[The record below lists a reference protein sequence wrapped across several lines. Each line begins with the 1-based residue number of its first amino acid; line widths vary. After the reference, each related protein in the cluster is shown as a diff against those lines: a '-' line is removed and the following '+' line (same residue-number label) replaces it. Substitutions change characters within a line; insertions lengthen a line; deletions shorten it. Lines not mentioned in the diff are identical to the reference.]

1 MSGMSIWEILL
12 LGVGLSMDAFAVSI
26 CKGLSVKKVKWQHLL
41 CVGAY
46 FGIFQALMPTLGY
59 FLGTTFS
66 NLIDQFDHW
75 VAFILLAI
83 IGVNMVREAL
93 SKDEDETNDD
103 FGFKTMLLLAI
114 ATSIDALAVGVTF
127 ALEGTDIAL
136 AAGLIGL
143 TTFTL
148 SPIGLLV
155 GNRFG
160 LLVVDE
166 CHHLPGAVYSQ
177 LAKFSIAPY
186 RLGLTATPE
195 RMDGLDSL
203 YGRLLGP
210 ICYRREITDLPEC
223 EVLSPYDTITLETQ
237 LDSDEQDEYR
247 RAHECYINFVR
258 QNRIDF
264 SSPRGWVIHVI

>member
-136 AAGLIGL
+136 AACLIGL

-160 LLVVDE
+160 LRYKSKAELVGGLVLIGIGLKILLE
-166 CHHLPGAVYSQ
+166 G
-177 LAKFSIAPY
+177 
-186 RLGLTATPE
+186 LG
-195 RMDGLDSL
+195 MFG
-203 YGRLLGP
+203 
-210 ICYRREITDLPEC
+210 
-223 EVLSPYDTITLETQ
+223 
-237 LDSDEQDEYR
+237 
-247 RAHECYINFVR
+247 
-258 QNRIDF
+258 
-264 SSPRGWVIHVI
+264 

>member
-114 ATSIDALAVGVTF
+114 ATSIDALAVGVSFAAVSANIYLAVSLIGATTF
-127 ALEGTDIAL
+127 VLSLIAVRIGQWIGDKLNAKAEIFGGTIL
-136 AAGLIGL
+136 VLIGL
-143 TTFTL
+143 KIF
-148 SPIGLLV
+148 I
-155 GNRFG
+155 
-160 LLVVDE
+160 E
-166 CHHLPGAVYSQ
+166 HMW
-177 LAKFSIAPY
+177 
-186 RLGLTATPE
+186 LG
-195 RMDGLDSL
+195 
-203 YGRLLGP
+203 
-210 ICYRREITDLPEC
+210 
-223 EVLSPYDTITLETQ
+223 
-237 LDSDEQDEYR
+237 
-247 RAHECYINFVR
+247 
-258 QNRIDF
+258 
-264 SSPRGWVIHVI
+264 

>member
-83 IGVNMVREAL
+83 
-93 SKDEDETNDD
+93 
-103 FGFKTMLLLAI
+103 

-136 AAGLIGL
+136 AACLIGL

-160 LLVVDE
+160 LRYKSKAELVGGLVLIGIGLKILLE
-166 CHHLPGAVYSQ
+166 G
-177 LAKFSIAPY
+177 
-186 RLGLTATPE
+186 LGLF
-195 RMDGLDSL
+195 G
-203 YGRLLGP
+203 
-210 ICYRREITDLPEC
+210 
-223 EVLSPYDTITLETQ
+223 
-237 LDSDEQDEYR
+237 
-247 RAHECYINFVR
+247 
-258 QNRIDF
+258 
-264 SSPRGWVIHVI
+264 

>member
-93 SKDEDETNDD
+93 SKDDDETNDD

-136 AAGLIGL
+136 AACLIGL

-155 GNRFG
+155 GHRFG
-160 LLVVDE
+160 LRYKSKAELVGGLVLIGIGLKILLEGLGCLGKNIAPLSMDE
-166 CHHLPGAVYSQ
+166 GGAFCVIAAASADSPECPCVLLNHHLFFSGSSITSPTLSSISRSIMFSC
-177 LAKFSIAPY
+177 KFHSVN
-186 RLGLTATPE
+186 
-195 RMDGLDSL
+195 S
-203 YGRLLGP
+203 
-210 ICYRREITDLPEC
+210 
-223 EVLSPYDTITLETQ
+223 S
-237 LDSDEQDEYR
+237 
-247 RAHECYINFVR
+247 
-258 QNRIDF
+258 RIRF
-264 SSPRGWVIHVI
+264 LCAGVS

>member
-103 FGFKTMLLLAI
+103 FGFKT
-114 ATSIDALAVGVTF
+114 F

-136 AAGLIGL
+136 AACLIGL

-160 LLVVDE
+160 LRYKSKAELVGGLVLIGIGLKILLE
-166 CHHLPGAVYSQ
+166 G
-177 LAKFSIAPY
+177 
-186 RLGLTATPE
+186 LGLF
-195 RMDGLDSL
+195 G
-203 YGRLLGP
+203 
-210 ICYRREITDLPEC
+210 
-223 EVLSPYDTITLETQ
+223 
-237 LDSDEQDEYR
+237 
-247 RAHECYINFVR
+247 
-258 QNRIDF
+258 
-264 SSPRGWVIHVI
+264 

>member
-114 ATSIDALAVGVTF
+114 ATK
-127 ALEGTDIAL
+127 
-136 AAGLIGL
+136 
-143 TTFTL
+143 
-148 SPIGLLV
+148 
-155 GNRFG
+155 
-160 LLVVDE
+160 
-166 CHHLPGAVYSQ
+166 H
-177 LAKFSIAPY
+177 
-186 RLGLTATPE
+186 
-195 RMDGLDSL
+195 
-203 YGRLLGP
+203 
-210 ICYRREITDLPEC
+210 
-223 EVLSPYDTITLETQ
+223 
-237 LDSDEQDEYR
+237 
-247 RAHECYINFVR
+247 
-258 QNRIDF
+258 
-264 SSPRGWVIHVI
+264 

>member
-1 MSGMSIWEILL
+1 
-12 LGVGLSMDAFAVSI
+12 
-26 CKGLSVKKVKWQHLL
+26 
-41 CVGAY
+41 
-46 FGIFQALMPTLGY
+46 MPTLGY

-136 AAGLIGL
+136 AACLIGL

-160 LLVVDE
+160 LRYKSKAELVGGLVLIGIGLKILLE
-166 CHHLPGAVYSQ
+166 G
-177 LAKFSIAPY
+177 
-186 RLGLTATPE
+186 LGLF
-195 RMDGLDSL
+195 G
-203 YGRLLGP
+203 
-210 ICYRREITDLPEC
+210 
-223 EVLSPYDTITLETQ
+223 
-237 LDSDEQDEYR
+237 
-247 RAHECYINFVR
+247 
-258 QNRIDF
+258 
-264 SSPRGWVIHVI
+264 

>member
-114 ATSIDALAVGVTF
+114 ATSIDAL
-127 ALEGTDIAL
+127 EGTDIAL
-136 AAGLIGL
+136 AACLIGL

-160 LLVVDE
+160 LRYKSKAELVGGLVLIGIGLKILLE
-166 CHHLPGAVYSQ
+166 G
-177 LAKFSIAPY
+177 
-186 RLGLTATPE
+186 LGLF
-195 RMDGLDSL
+195 G
-203 YGRLLGP
+203 
-210 ICYRREITDLPEC
+210 
-223 EVLSPYDTITLETQ
+223 
-237 LDSDEQDEYR
+237 
-247 RAHECYINFVR
+247 
-258 QNRIDF
+258 
-264 SSPRGWVIHVI
+264 